1 MLLNRDR
8 QNYAD
13 KHIRHPLMFRHR
25 TYLDKPIKREGRF
38 HPLTKLHYPIS
49 SFLEKQSALPAG
61 KCHYRQPV
69 FKESQ
74 PEVEVHQIIAAIWK
88 ASRMQRQ
95 IQQIYETRDCSKP
108 FDQRVSGRQR
118 EISVCQSSH
127 QRVFLN
133 RAAAHTLEQSLA
145 PSSSAQI
152 DLDRKCRGKI
162 P

>member
-13 KHIRHPLMFRHR
+13 KHVRHPLMFRHR

-38 HPLTKLHYPIS
+38 HPLTKLHYRVS

-61 KCHYRQPV
+61 KCHHRQPV

-95 IQQIYETRDCSKP
+95 IQQIYGTRDCSKP
-108 FDQRVSGRQR
+108 FDRRVIGRQR
-118 EISVCQSSH
+118 EISV
-127 QRVFLN
+127 L
-133 RAAAHTLEQSLA
+133 
-145 PSSSAQI
+145 PISSSTRFFKFGCGAYARTEPCTI
-152 DLDRKCRGKI
+152 VISTDLLQ
-162 P
+162 